1 MMSQTNK
8 ISKILKWLDNEKL
21 KDRLEIETS
30 KNKLIQEIKSFDKKE
45 LFIKEKVKK
54 DSIWLKIRKMIWGN

>member
-21 KDRLEIETS
+21 KDKLEIEAS

-45 LFIKEKVKK
+45 LFIKEEVKK

>member
-21 KDRLEIETS
+21 KDKLEIETS